1 MWALRFSGWVR
12 TARRREN
19 GGRHLGEQKEK
30 VYLRMDLPVS
40 SWVGRGRFD
49 LKPQPIQPEQVRQ
62 VGIITISTELAF
74 WGCWRARAGGLPSGC
89 PNLEDQ
95 RAAAQCQGQGQ
106 RPALGTSSVYN
117 CLTLLPGL
125 GLSASCATA
134 SPQGANCPAWNHL
147 PSPEPPPR
155 WARCRPARSHTLG
168 SHPRSP
174 CRRALVGLRK
184 W

>member
-1 MWALRFSGWVR
+1 MEVGTWGN
-12 TARRREN
+12 RRN
-19 GGRHLGEQKEK
+19 F
-30 VYLRMDLPVS
+30 YLRMELPVS
-40 SWVGRGRFD
+40 SWAGRDRFD

-62 VGIITISTELAF
+62 VGLITISTELAS
-74 WGCWRARAGGLPSGC
+74 WGCSRAQAGGFPSGR

-125 GLSASCATA
+125 RLSASCATA
-134 SPQGANCPAWNHL
+134 PPQGANCPAWNHHL
-147 PSPEPPPR
+147 PSREPPPR
-155 WARCRPARSHTLG
+155 WAHCRPARSHTLG